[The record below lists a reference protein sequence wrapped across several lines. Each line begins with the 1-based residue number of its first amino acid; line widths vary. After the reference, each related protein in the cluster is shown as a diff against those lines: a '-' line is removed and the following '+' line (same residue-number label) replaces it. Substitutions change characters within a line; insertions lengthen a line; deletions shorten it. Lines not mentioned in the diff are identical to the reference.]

1 MGNAVSN
8 FFKSAGRVIG
18 LTGAAFMSIG
28 AAAPPSIAV
37 ALEGLRNAR
46 GTVHLCMTK
55 SPTHFPNCG
64 DDPAAVK
71 HSVPVTSAERIDLSG
86 IVPGSYALSVIHD
99 ENRNGRLDTL
109 LGIPREGFGF
119 SRNPVIRFGPP
130 RFAQVRFDA
139 GSGLS
144 RQNVR
149 MQYLL

>member
-1 MGNAVSN
+1 MSKFVETAVRA
-8 FFKSAGRVIG
+8 FVLA
-18 LTGAAFMSIG
+18 GAAFVSVG
-28 AAAPPSIAV
+28 SAAPPSIEV
-37 ALEGLRNAR
+37 ALAGLRNMR

-55 SPTHFPNCG
+55 SPAHFPNCG

-71 HSVPVTSAERIDLSG
+71 RSVPAAGAAQVDFSG
-86 IVPGSYALSVIHD
+86 IAPGSYALAVIHD

-130 RFAQVRFDA
+130 RFTQVRFDA
-139 GSGLS
+139 EPGLS
-144 RQNVR
+144 RQSVR

>member
-1 MGNAVSN
+1 MSKIFEAAVGR
-8 FFKSAGRVIG
+8 AGLLFAAFIA
-18 LTGAAFMSIG
+18 TGAA
-28 AAAPPSIAV
+28 PPTDIEVGLA
-37 ALEGLRNAR
+37 GLRNAR
-46 GTVHLCMTK
+46 GTVHLCLTK
-55 SPTHFPNCG
+55 SPAHFPNCG

-71 HSVPVTSAERIDLSG
+71 RSVPAASAARIGFSG

-99 ENRNGRLDTL
+99 ENRNGRLDTF

-130 RFAQVRFDA
+130 RFTQVRFDA

-144 RQNVR
+144 RQRVR